1 MARCTTIRTA
11 SRRVDALRTIHR
23 PYYYDNEE
31 LEHQGVEEDGVKF
44 RAERDTLADAVATA
58 QRTVASRS
66 GALPV
71 LQDLRVTATNEGL
84 ELIGSDLEITNRVQV
99 PAEVEETGVAVVPKL
114 LGEIVRKLEPGPV
127 MVSVTGDEAV
137 ITAGRF
143 STSLRLKPAEDYPR
157 LVAPDGQG
165 VRVDA
170 AAFAAALRQV
180 VRAASKDDLRPILT
194 GVLLTAHGGGLRL
207 VATDS
212 YRLAVRD
219 LKGVSMLE
227 EGQRVLVAAKGL
239 AEVQRLA
246 GDGEIEVVLR
256 ERDVVFRTSRAEV
269 TARLIEGDFPNY
281 EQLIPSGYPN
291 RLTVSREALMDS
303 LDRVQIVGQNRDNAA
318 VRIAMGGDGLE
329 LSMSAQ
335 DVGNAQETLDA
346 KFEGGELTVAF
357 NPMFLRDGVEA
368 VEATEVALETIDPLK
383 PATLRAADGGDFLYL
398 LMPVRTS

>member
-1 MARCTTIRTA
+1 M
-11 SRRVDALRTIHR
+11 
-23 PYYYDNEE
+23 
-31 LEHQGVEEDGVKF
+31 KF
-44 RAERDTLADAVATA
+44 RCERDTLAEAVATA

-71 LQDLRVTATNEGL
+71 LQDLRITATGDGL

-114 LGEIVRKLEPGPV
+114 LGEIVRKLEPGTV
-127 MVSVTGDEAV
+127 TVAVTGDEAV
-137 ITAGRF
+137 IRAGRF

-157 LVAPDGQG
+157 LAPSDGNG

-170 AAFAAALRQV
+170 AGFAAALRQV

-291 RLTVSREALMDS
+291 RLTVARESLLDS

-318 VRIAMGGDGLE
+318 VRLTMNGDGLE
-329 LSMSAQ
+329 LAMSAQ
-335 DVGNAQETLDA
+335 DVGNAQEALDA
-346 KFEGGELTVAF
+346 KFEGSELTVAF
-357 NPMFLRDGVEA
+357 NPVFLREGVDAIE
-368 VEATEVALETIDPLK
+368 TSEVALETIDPLK
-383 PATLRAADGGDFLYL
+383 PATLRSADGGDFLYL

>member
-1 MARCTTIRTA
+1 M
-11 SRRVDALRTIHR
+11 
-23 PYYYDNEE
+23 
-31 LEHQGVEEDGVKF
+31 KF
-44 RAERDTLADAVATA
+44 RCERDTLAEAVATA

-71 LQDLRVTATNEGL
+71 LQDLRISANTDGL
-84 ELIGSDLEITNRVQV
+84 ELVGSDLEITNRVQV
-99 PAEVEETGVAVVPKL
+99 PAEVEEEGVAVVPKL
-114 LGEIVRKLEPGPV
+114 LGEIVRRLEPGPV
-127 MVSVTGDEAV
+127 TVVVSGDEAV

-157 LVAPDGQG
+157 LAPGGGDG
-165 VRVDA
+165 VTVDA
-170 AAFAAALRQV
+170 ATFAAALKQV

-194 GVLLTAHGGGLRL
+194 GVLLAAHGGGLRM

-227 EGQRVLVAAKGL
+227 EGQQVLVAAKGL

-246 GDGEIEVVLR
+246 GDGQIEVVLR

-269 TARLIEGDFPNY
+269 TARLIEGDFFNY

-291 RLTVSREALMDS
+291 RLTIAREPFLEA

-318 VRIAMGGDGLE
+318 LRCSMGPGGLE
-329 LSMSAQ
+329 LAMSAQ
-335 DVGNAQETLDA
+335 DVGSAQEQLDA
-346 KFEGGELTVAF
+346 KFEGTELTAAF
-357 NPMFLRDGVEA
+357 NPVFLRDGVDA
-368 VEATEVALETIDPLK
+368 FDSTEVALETIDPLK

-398 LMPVRTS
+398 FMPVRTS